1 MTHYFI
7 LATLPPCSLLSH
19 NFTLP
24 ATTMDSKHL
33 STSAASGSAP
43 KKSGKTD
50 SEDNQAAKAEYMYC
64 KVQVPLILYSL
75 KYACLD

>member
-1 MTHYFI
+1 
-7 LATLPPCSLLSH
+7 
-19 NFTLP
+19 
-24 ATTMDSKHL
+24 MDSKHL